1 MIIPYYG
8 MVLFSTTAL
17 ELSLNPCSH
26 RCAYCFSRLNAY
38 QRKASFQSIMNLIKD
53 FRNRET
59 YTAKL
64 LQEGYAVCVSN
75 RSDPFAE
82 SNYREMV
89 PIIEA
94 MTSQNIPIFFQT
106 KGGKGI
112 DDVLSF
118 IPKSHWYITICSDDD
133 NLMKQIEPGAPLVS
147 ERFKLIEKLVSKGHA
162 VYVGIN
168 PAVRQWIKSTDSL
181 AKKIKEYGAYGAIF
195 YPLHISGY
203 QKGRQTQTEKELLSF
218 VKIKKDRQESEQEE
232 NLLKNLYLSCKKY
245 GLAVNGW
252 KYGEK
257 STIHLQYQQIYKKC
271 LPVFHDFINWII
283 DNKKDG
289 DFVYY
294 DDFVN
299 SMKGIPTFE
308 IPLRDYI
315 MGFKRNKQKDMN
327 IPKVASFDSLMRFAW
342 EFENTNLNPVSKTR
356 HLSYIVRKSSKEK
369 GLFDSITDKKGNSIM
384 RWHSEGFD
392 YDYEFEDGKG
402 VTIYD

>member
-53 FRNRET
+53 FRNRNT

-82 SNYREMV
+82 SNYREMI

-94 MTSQNIPIFFQT
+94 MTSQNIPIMFQT

-118 IPKSHWYITICSDDD
+118 IPPSHWYITICSEDDK
-133 NLMKQIEPGAPLVS
+133 LMKEIEPGAPSVS
-147 ERFKLIEKLVSKGHA
+147 ERFKLIEKLVSKGHS

-168 PAVRQWIKSTDSL
+168 PAVERWVKDVDHFT
-181 AKKIKEYGAYGAIF
+181 KRIKESGAYGAIF

-218 VKIKKDRQESEQEE
+218 VKIKKDRQIIEQEDAFQ
-232 NLLKNLYLSCKKY
+232 KKLYLSCKKY
-245 GLAVNGW
+245 DLAVNGW
-252 KYGEK
+252 LYGEK
-257 STIHLQYQQIYKKC
+257 STIHLPYQQLYKKC
-271 LPVFHDFINWII
+271 LPVFHDFFNWVI

-289 DFVYY
+289 DFVFF
-294 DDFVN
+294 DEFLL
-299 SMKGIPTFE
+299 SMLRDIPNFE
-308 IPLRDYI
+308 IPLRDYC
-315 MGFKRNKQKDMN
+315 MGQDRHLQKTIA
-327 IPKVASFDSLMRFAW
+327 IPSQGNFEQLMRYAW
-342 EFENTNLNPVSKTR
+342 NTKETVLNPVWRTN
-356 HLSYIVRKSSKEK
+356 HLSFIVDRENN
-369 GLFDSITDKKGNSIM
+369 LLIDDSGMACMMYHDKKSDKTGF
-384 RWHSEGFD
+384 WYVFDDTGEGVM
-392 YDYEFEDGKG
+392 K
-402 VTIYD
+402 